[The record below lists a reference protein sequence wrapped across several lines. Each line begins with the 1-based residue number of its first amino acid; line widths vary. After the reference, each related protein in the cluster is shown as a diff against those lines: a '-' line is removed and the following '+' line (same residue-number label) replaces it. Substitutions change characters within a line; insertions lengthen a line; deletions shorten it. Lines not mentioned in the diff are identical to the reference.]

1 MNIKE
6 SLEDLK
12 WVDTHCHI
20 QLMGKDFKE
29 EDIFNLEYLIIP
41 GVNVES
47 SQRAK
52 QMSQQ
57 IQKNAFWSAGLHP
70 HEADSFHE
78 IKEELSLLM
87 EEADL
92 IGETGLDYYRNLSP
106 RKQQIE
112 SLQFHL
118 QVAHKM
124 NKPIILHCRDSF
136 SDMYDL
142 LSSST
147 YRNKI
152 ILHSWTGGNNWTKKF
167 VELDVYFS
175 ISGIVT
181 YITAHDLHQ
190 SVQHIPIE
198 RLLLETDVPYLTPE
212 PYKGKKNIPSNIMYT
227 AKKLSELLSIPL
239 KELSDI
245 TIANTN
251 KLMEK

>member
-1 MNIKE
+1 MNNNE
-6 SLEDLK
+6 RLEDLK

-20 QLMGKDFKE
+20 QLMGNDFKE

-41 GVNVES
+41 GVDIDS

-57 IQKNAFWSAGLHP
+57 IHKHAFWSAGLHP
-70 HEADSFHE
+70 HEADTFHE
-78 IKEELSLLM
+78 IKDELSQLM
-87 EEADL
+87 KEADL

-106 RKQQIE
+106 REQQIE

-118 QVAHKM
+118 QVAHEM

-136 SDMYDL
+136 SDMYVL

-147 YRNKI
+147 KSNKI

-167 VELDVYFS
+167 VELDCYFS

-181 YITAHDLHQ
+181 YSTAHDLHQ
-190 SVQHIPIE
+190 SVKHIPTD
-198 RLLLETDVPYLTPE
+198 RLLLETDVPYLAPE
-212 PYKGKKNIPSNIMYT
+212 PYKGMKNIPSNIMYT
-227 AKKLSELLSIPL
+227 AQKLSELLSISP